1 MATQQANIQISPYI
15 HEQEGMNGH
24 VMQVPLNQKQQKSQ
38 TVHNFIQYLADFYD
52 GFEVQG
58 NFL

>member
-1 MATQQANIQISPYI
+1 LNHPSASVQEQALSGQMKGNLI
-15 HEQEGMNGH
+15 
-24 VMQVPLNQKQQKSQ
+24 QVPLSRKQQKSQ